1 MLTAR
6 CKSFPIAQKHGKR
19 LRMDGGNKVI
29 GLWRG
34 RENANVSQPA
44 PTGPHI
50 DPAPYFE
57 GYDEGEDAPRRNW
70 RKPLAMLLCGGSAL
84 AWVASVG
91 FSRYAAL
98 GTRTPNLDDAIG
110 FIATCS
116 APLALIGVIWMLLLR
131 SSRAEASRFAKT
143 SRALRT
149 ESERMETLLAFV
161 TARIDASRRDLAEQG
176 DVLLTLG
183 EDAAKRINIV
193 SDSVR
198 KEVETIAGQTQT
210 LKGTA
215 AAARGDLAILLSH
228 LPKAQVQM
236 RQIAASLIEAGNTAQ
251 DKAILLT
258 EQVVALGSHSTS
270 AATLADTSAA
280 ALAEQ
285 LTKMQETSTALSDM
299 LITAQSKLAEAG
311 SSTTEQLA
319 TRVTAIGGEVDRIS
333 AIFAAQDEASRVLLA
348 RMDDDIG
355 AMENRFTAFEAFGS
369 EKSAQLGGALASL
382 SQQAE
387 TVNSALAAGSDTADL
402 IKEKGEGALVAL
414 NAVSRE
420 IDETLP
426 AAYARLEA
434 TALQAMASVNQAVPA
449 MAAMTD
455 ASRSTLEHLSGA
467 EAIVERQRS
476 AIASLESGSSAQL
489 ATCNEQADQ
498 LAALIAKANSEAKSL
513 AEGAA
518 LQLVES
524 LTRARNTAQQAAEHA
539 RASFADIVPAAA
551 KALGEQS
558 KAALAE
564 ALTSGVEAQ
573 MAAIAETAERSVATA
588 QKVTDRLM
596 RQLLTI
602 SETSAALEAR
612 IAEAKEDA
620 EKSDQSNFTRRV
632 ALLIESLN
640 SSAIDVTKILSNDVT
655 DTAWAAYLR
664 GDRGVF
670 ARRAVKLL
678 DSSDAKEVARH
689 YNEDTD
695 FRDQVNRYIHDYEA
709 MLRTVM
715 STRDGTPLSVALLS
729 SDTGKLYVA
738 LAQAIER
745 LRT

>member
-1 MLTAR
+1 
-6 CKSFPIAQKHGKR
+6 
-19 LRMDGGNKVI
+19 MDGGNKVV

-34 RENANVSQPA
+34 RESTAGSQPA

-57 GYDEGEDAPRRNW
+57 GFEEGDDAPRRAW

-98 GTRTPNLDDAIG
+98 GARTPNLDDLVG

-116 APLALIGVIWMLLLR
+116 APLALIGVVWMLLLR

-183 EDAAKRINIV
+183 EDAAKRINLV

-198 KEVETIAGQTQT
+198 KEVETIAVQTQT

-258 EQVVALGSHSTS
+258 EQVVALRTQSST
-270 AATLADTSAA
+270 AASLADTSAA
-280 ALAEQ
+280 ALADQ
-285 LTKMQETSTALSDM
+285 LVKMQETSAALSEM
-299 LITAQSKLAEAG
+299 LISAQSKLAEAG
-311 SSTTEQLA
+311 SATTEQLA
-319 TRVTAIGGEVDRIS
+319 TRVNAIGGEVDRI
-333 AIFAAQDEASRVLLA
+333 AVTFATQDEASRMLLT
-348 RMDDDIG
+348 RIDDGIG
-355 AMENRFTAFEAFGS
+355 AIENRFTALETHGTD
-369 EKSAQLGGALASL
+369 KSAALATSL
-382 SQQAE
+382 SALSHQA
-387 TVNSALAAGSDTADL
+387 DTL
-402 IKEKGEGALVAL
+402 NVALVHGTENADTLKSKSDEALLAL

-449 MAAMTD
+449 MAAITE
-455 ASRSTLEHLSGA
+455 ASRSTLDHLTGA
-467 EAIVERQRS
+467 EAIVERQRE
-476 AIASLESGSSAQL
+476 AIASLETGSTAQL
-489 ATCNEQADQ
+489 AACHEQADQ
-498 LAALIAKANSEAKSL
+498 LAALIAKANSEAQSL

-518 LQLVES
+518 LQLVEA

-564 ALTSGVEAQ
+564 ALTSGVEEQ

-678 DSSDAKEVARH
+678 DSSDSKEVARH
-689 YNEDTD
+689 YNEDSD